1 MRCTATLIIK
11 PLNMW
16 MDFLILMKQELAI
29 SAIIFVLM
37 FLKLGKDRSNETLMG
52 IVNVLLFV
60 NLVVGFFWNREGMLF
75 NEMFRTSR
83 LMVFEKNI
91 LNLGML
97 IISMQSYS
105 WLKTHRHVPEFYML
119 LLSTMLGMFFMI
131 SGGNLLMFYLGLEL
145 STIPLAAAAN
155 FDLTRKRSSE
165 AAMKLIF
172 SSAFSSALLLFG
184 ISMIYGTTGTLIF
197 SQLPQHLSN
206 NPLQVFAFILMVA
219 GFAFKI
225 SVVPFHLWTA
235 DVYEGAP
242 VAVTSFLSVI
252 SKGAVIFVFVSVL
265 YTVFKPLA
273 ETWYNMLFVLSLTT
287 IIIGN
292 LFAIRQDNFKRFLA
306 FSSIAQVGFIL
317 VGISGSS
324 DTASTSVIYFVLIYL
339 FSNLAAFGV
348 VSLVSTISGKENISD
363 YKAFYKTNPAL
374 SWILTIALFSLAG
387 VPPTAGFF
395 GKFFLLMA
403 GAGKGNYLLI
413 AIAALNM
420 VISFYYYLRVVKA
433 IFMDANEQPIAAM
446 EIPIMSKLA
455 LYVCVAGILVVG
467 SASWFYNHI
476 FELVTNV

>member
-1 MRCTATLIIK
+1 
-11 PLNMW
+11 MW
-16 MDFLILMKQELAI
+16 FNFLILMKQELVVAV
-29 SAIIFVLM
+29 IIFLLIL
-37 FLKLGKDRSNETLMG
+37 LKLGKERSNVTVLN
-52 IVNVLLFV
+52 IVNTLLLL
-60 NLVVGFFWNREGMLF
+60 NLVAGFFWNREGILF
-75 NEMFRTSR
+75 NEMFRTNP
-83 LMVFEKNI
+83 LMILEKNI
-91 LNLGML
+91 LSLGTL

-105 WLKTHRHVPEFYML
+105 WLKTHKHVAEFYML
-119 LLSTMLGMFFMI
+119 LLSCLLGMFFMI

-145 STIPLAAAAN
+145 STIPLAAVAN
-155 FDLTRKRSSE
+155 FDLAKRQSSE
-165 AAMKLIF
+165 AAMKLII
-172 SSAFSSALLLFG
+172 SSAFSSGLLLFG
-184 ISMIYGTTGTLIF
+184 MSMLYGTTGTLIF
-197 SQLPQHLSN
+197 SELPAALNGSD
-206 NPLQVFAFILMVA
+206 LQVFAFVLLLA

-252 SKGAVIFVFVSVL
+252 SKGAVLFVFVSVL

-273 ETWYNMLFVLSLTT
+273 SAWYNMLFILSLLT

-292 LFAIRQDNFKRFLA
+292 LFALRQNNFKRFLA

-317 VGISGSS
+317 IGISGSS
-324 DTASTSVIYFVLIYL
+324 QLGSTSVIYFVLIYI

-348 VSLVSTISGKENISD
+348 VSLVSAITGKEGIND
-363 YKAFYKTNPAL
+363 YKGFYKTNPVL

-403 GAGKGNYLLI
+403 GASKGNWVLI

-433 IFMDANEQPIAAM
+433 IFMDANENPIERITMALM
-446 EIPIMSKLA
+446 PRLA
-455 LYVCVAGILVVG
+455 LYVCIAGIVATGLWSYVYDYINSLG
-467 SASWFYNHI
+467 SAF
-476 FELVTNV
+476 